1 MSTPV
6 AFVTSKPEHGNSD
19 EPVFLSGITNPQM
32 VYQLSI
38 ALLGENVKAAQ
49 TNEMTSRASDL
60 LGAQAGPE
68 MLGKTQVFLAS
79 NSERA
84 IPGTGFADLLDVV
97 SMYVVEDVDS
107 LMLVAERP
115 DLRSFLVA
123 SRDQI
128 REAFGENVIVQLT
141 RWFDSESHD
150 TTKLLVNIRTD
161 LSAREAARR
170 LISFIDD
177 WVVDRSIGI
186 ENDIMFDVSQL

>member
-1 MSTPV
+1 
-6 AFVTSKPEHGNSD
+6 
-19 EPVFLSGITNPQM
+19 
-32 VYQLSI
+32 
-38 ALLGENVKAAQ
+38 
-49 TNEMTSRASDL
+49 
-60 LGAQAGPE
+60 
-68 MLGKTQVFLAS
+68 
-79 NSERA
+79 
-84 IPGTGFADLLDVV
+84 
-97 SMYVVEDVDS
+97 MYVVEDVDS